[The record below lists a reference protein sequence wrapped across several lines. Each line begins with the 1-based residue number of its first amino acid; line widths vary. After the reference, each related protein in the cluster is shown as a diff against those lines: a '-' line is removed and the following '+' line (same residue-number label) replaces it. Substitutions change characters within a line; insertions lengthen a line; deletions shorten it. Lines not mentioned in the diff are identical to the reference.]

1 MSHSCNPNAR
11 TVIQVCNCIW
21 FCVVVTVQLWYRF
34 VFVSVFC
41 ICYVWMTKYVL
52 FKHPHQEDGR
62 MEVFAQRE
70 IKKGDEVNMNAMADI
85 FNISLWWPCLH
96 FGDASPP
103 RLLNDDKWSRWWSC
117 TPPCCCRWWSP
128 TPPCCPPSL
137 KGRTSLLASGSSHA
151 HAQGDIAY
159 MVRTLFSVAGI
170 SNSPLSLWATFLHIC
185 LIIVHSMPGASTQ
198 LSLEVTWAV
207 LLALPVL
214 RGDICFRDTFKLRRR
229 G

>member
-1 MSHSCNPNAR
+1 MPFIHWVMRSGMKAGLSIQPLHSCR
-11 TVIQVCNCIW
+11 TLAIPMPGLWYRFVIVSDFVYLLQYNCDTGLYLYL
-21 FCVVVTVQLWYRF
+21 FLYLLQHKLWYRF

-103 RLLNDDKWSRWWSC
+103 RLLNDDNSDDKWSRWWSC

-159 MVRTLFSVAGI
+159 G
-170 SNSPLSLWATFLHIC
+170 
-185 LIIVHSMPGASTQ
+185 
-198 LSLEVTWAV
+198 
-207 LLALPVL
+207 
-214 RGDICFRDTFKLRRR
+214 
-229 G
+229 